1 MKTPSPYSSPNSTI
15 GYIQGARKHRGRAL
29 AAICAISGGIFSSAA
44 QGDFEALGDEFLIDL
59 RPEVGRIDVSMNK
72 HGEFVIAYDHA
83 TPVSPTRV
91 GPGPVFAR
99 RYGPGG
105 ESLGEAF
112 QASNLTL
119 GSGSAP
125 AVALHHTGQFVI
137 AWNGALPGI
146 PLSEIW
152 ARRYD
157 SAGNPLT
164 DEFQVN
170 TFVTGVH
177 AQQDIAMD
185 HFGNFIV
192 TWTQFGLR
200 AQNVNQDG
208 SGAGVFAQRYNW
220 RGEPVGA
227 EFQVNSI
234 TQGSQSGSKVAM
246 DLLGNSV
253 LAWNSPDGLNAN
265 GSTSSGVF
273 ARLFD
278 RRGRDRGIEF
288 LVNEHTDGTQ
298 SVQGIAADQAGRFA
312 VLWTGIGPEADG
324 GGAYVRLFDEN
335 GSALTPQL
343 RVNPVGEVPISFF
356 QNIGL
361 AMEPRGNFVVSW
373 NVDQNILAQ
382 VFDPAGAALSA
393 IFQASSMDGV
403 AVRPG
408 APALNKHGE
417 LLISWTH
424 PGGATAFDPEPIF
437 AQLFQVQLR
446 GSDQPYEPGLE

>member
-1 MKTPSPYSSPNSTI
+1 MKASSPYSSPHTI
-15 GYIQGARKHRGRAL
+15 GYIPSPRKQRGCAL
-29 AAICAISGGIFSSAA
+29 TAVCAISAGIFSSLAA
-44 QGDFEALGDEFLIDL
+44 QGDLEALGNEFLVDA
-59 RPEVGRIDVSMNK
+59 RPEVGPVDVSMNK
-72 HGEFVIAYDHA
+72 HGEFVIVYDHA

-91 GPGPVFAR
+91 GAGPVFAR
-99 RYGPGG
+99 RYGPGAQ
-105 ESLGEAF
+105 SLGEPF
-112 QASNLTL
+112 QVSNVIL

-125 AVALHHTGQFVI
+125 AVALHHTGEFVI

-157 SAGNPLT
+157 SAGHPLT

-170 TFVTGVH
+170 TFVSGFH
-177 AQQDIAMD
+177 GQQDIAMD

-192 TWTQFGLR
+192 TWTQFGMR

-208 SGAGVFAQRYNW
+208 SGAGLFAQRYNW
-220 RGEPVGA
+220 RGRPEGG

-246 DLLGNSV
+246 DLLGNWV

-265 GSTSSGVF
+265 GSPSSGVF

-278 RRGRDRGIEF
+278 RHGRDRGTEF
-288 LVNEHTDGTQ
+288 LVNEHIDGGQ
-298 SVQGIAADQAGRFA
+298 SVRGVAADQAGRFA
-312 VLWTGIGPEADG
+312 VLWIGNGPEADG

-343 RVNPVGEVPISFF
+343 RVNPVGEVPISLF

-373 NVDQNILAQ
+373 NVDQNILGQ
-382 VFDPAGAALSA
+382 VFNPAGATLSD
-393 IFQASSMDGV
+393 IFQVNPMDGV
-403 AVRPG
+403 TVSSG

-417 LLISWTH
+417 LLISWSN
-424 PGGATAFDPEPIF
+424 PGGATAFDPEPIW
-437 AQLFQVQLR
+437 ARLLQVQLR
-446 GSDQPYEPGLE
+446 ESDAPDEHDPE

>member
-1 MKTPSPYSSPNSTI
+1 MKTPSPSSKPSTSTQLQRTRI
-15 GYIQGARKHRGRAL
+15 FGSVAVL
-29 AAICAISGGIFSSAA
+29 CAISSGIFSSAT
-44 QGDFEALGDEFLIDL
+44 QGDLEPLGDEFLIDL
-59 RPEVGRIDVSMNK
+59 RPEAGRADASMNK
-72 HGEFVIAYDHA
+72 HGEFVIVYDHA

-91 GPGPVFAR
+91 GPGPIFGR

-105 ESLGEAF
+105 QPLGEPF

-119 GSGSAP
+119 GSGPAP
-125 AVALHHTGQFVI
+125 AVALHHTGDFVI

-192 TWTQFGLR
+192 TWTQFGQR

-208 SGAGVFAQRYNW
+208 SGAGVFAQRYDW
-220 RGEPVGA
+220 RGRAVGA

-253 LAWNSPDGLNAN
+253 LAWSSPDGLNAN
-265 GSTSSGVF
+265 GSTSSGAF

-278 RRGRDRGIEF
+278 RYGNPRGAEF
-288 LVNEHTDGTQ
+288 LVNEHTLGNQ
-298 SVQGIAADQAGRFA
+298 SVQGVATDDAGRFA
-312 VLWTGIGPEADG
+312 VLWTGNGPEADG
-324 GGAYVRLFDEN
+324 GGAYLRLFDEN
-335 GSALTPQL
+335 GTALTPQM
-343 RVNPVGEVPISFF
+343 RVNPVGALPPPFF
-356 QNIGL
+356 APASL
-361 AMEPRGNFVVSW
+361 AMEPRGNFVVTW
-373 NVDQNILAQ
+373 NAGQSILGQ
-382 VFDPAGAALSA
+382 VFDPVGGALTD
-393 IFQASSMDGV
+393 IFQANPMDGAPV
-403 AVRPG
+403 SPG

-417 LLISWTH
+417 LLISWTS
-424 PGGATAFDPEPIF
+424 PVGATAFDQEPI
-437 AQLFQVQLR
+437 LGRLYQVQLR
-446 GSDQPYEPGLE
+446 GSGE